1 MAGTVFIFGLGY
13 VGRPLGHLLASR
25 GWQIRGTTRT
35 PERLATDAAA
45 GWQVYRFA
53 DDVPLTDPE
62 EALDGVDA
70 VLSTITAIGGSDP
83 VLDAHGDVLSG
94 FTGWS
99 GYVSATSVYPDR
111 PDGFCYEDT
120 PTDPATKRGKA
131 RVIAEARW
139 QELLGTELF
148 RAAGIYGPGRSPF
161 DSLRDGTARII
172 EHRGQLFNRIH
183 VDDICRIIIAA
194 MNRPRRG
201 RIVNLADE
209 KPAAQGDVVRHAADW
224 AGRNLGPVDFI
235 CCIYAT
241 AVFVDGEVLKRGFH
255 EMRAAG
261 TDYAV
266 SVTPYAAPIE
276 RALRVTPK
284 GRLAAVNLEAMA
296 KRSQDI
302 EETYHDA
309 AQFYW
314 GSPQA
319 FAATQ
324 AERIARAVPVI
335 LPRYRVQDIDTEDD
349 WMRAELMYRALFEV

>member
-13 VGRPLGHLLASR
+13 VGRPLGQLLASR

-35 PERLATDAAA
+35 PERLAADAAA

-201 RIVNLADE
+201 RIVNLVDE
-209 KPAAQGDVVRHAADW
+209 KPAAQGDVVRHAA
-224 AGRNLGPVDFI
+224 GLLGVSPPEPQSLEEADLSAMARSFYVSRRRVGSKVI
-235 CCIYAT
+235 GPELGVRLLYP
-241 AVFVDGEVLKRGFH
+241 
-255 EMRAAG
+255 
-261 TDYAV
+261 DYE
-266 SVTPYAAPIE
+266 S
-276 RALRVTPK
+276 
-284 GRLAAVNLEAMA
+284 GLAAILEA
-296 KRSQDI
+296 
-302 EETYHDA
+302 ETA
-309 AQFYW
+309 
-314 GSPQA
+314 G
-319 FAATQ
+319 
-324 AERIARAVPVI
+324 
-335 LPRYRVQDIDTEDD
+335 
-349 WMRAELMYRALFEV
+349 

>member
-1 MAGTVFIFGLGY
+1 MAGTIFIFGLGY

-25 GWQIRGTTRT
+25 GWHIRGTTRT
-35 PERLATDAAA
+35 PERLAAEVDA

-62 EALDGVDA
+62 EALHGVDA

-111 PDGFCYEDT
+111 PEGFCYEDT
-120 PTDPATKRGKA
+120 PTDPATKRGRA

-209 KPAAQGDVVRHAADW
+209 KPAAQGDVVRHAA
-224 AGRNLGPVDFI
+224 GLLGVAPPEPQSLDEADLSAMARSFYVSRRRVGSKVI
-235 CCIYAT
+235 GPELGVRLLYP
-241 AVFVDGEVLKRGFH
+241 
-255 EMRAAG
+255 
-261 TDYAV
+261 DYE
-266 SVTPYAAPIE
+266 S
-276 RALRVTPK
+276 
-284 GRLAAVNLEAMA
+284 GLAAILEA
-296 KRSQDI
+296 
-302 EETYHDA
+302 ETA
-309 AQFYW
+309 
-314 GSPQA
+314 G
-319 FAATQ
+319 
-324 AERIARAVPVI
+324 
-335 LPRYRVQDIDTEDD
+335 
-349 WMRAELMYRALFEV
+349 

>member
-35 PERLATDAAA
+35 PERLAADAAA

-111 PDGFCYEDT
+111 PEGFCYEDT
-120 PTDPATKRGKA
+120 PTDPATKRGRA

-209 KPAAQGDVVRHAADW
+209 KPAAQGDVVRHAA
-224 AGRNLGPVDFI
+224 GLLGVSPPEPQSLEEADLSAMARSFYVSRRRVGSKVI
-235 CCIYAT
+235 GPELGVRLLYP
-241 AVFVDGEVLKRGFH
+241 
-255 EMRAAG
+255 
-261 TDYAV
+261 DYE
-266 SVTPYAAPIE
+266 S
-276 RALRVTPK
+276 
-284 GRLAAVNLEAMA
+284 GLAAILEA
-296 KRSQDI
+296 
-302 EETYHDA
+302 ETA
-309 AQFYW
+309 
-314 GSPQA
+314 G
-319 FAATQ
+319 
-324 AERIARAVPVI
+324 
-335 LPRYRVQDIDTEDD
+335 
-349 WMRAELMYRALFEV
+349 

>member
-35 PERLATDAAA
+35 PERLAADAAA

-131 RVIAEARW
+131 RVIAEVRW

-209 KPAAQGDVVRHAADW
+209 KPAAQGDVVRHAA
-224 AGRNLGPVDFI
+224 GLLGVSPPEPQSLEEADLSAMARSFYVSRRRVGSKVI
-235 CCIYAT
+235 GPELGVRLLYP
-241 AVFVDGEVLKRGFH
+241 
-255 EMRAAG
+255 
-261 TDYAV
+261 DYE
-266 SVTPYAAPIE
+266 S
-276 RALRVTPK
+276 
-284 GRLAAVNLEAMA
+284 GLAAILEA
-296 KRSQDI
+296 
-302 EETYHDA
+302 ETA
-309 AQFYW
+309 
-314 GSPQA
+314 G
-319 FAATQ
+319 
-324 AERIARAVPVI
+324 
-335 LPRYRVQDIDTEDD
+335 
-349 WMRAELMYRALFEV
+349 

>member
-35 PERLATDAAA
+35 PERLAADAAA

-209 KPAAQGDVVRHAADW
+209 KPAAQGDVVRHAA
-224 AGRNLGPVDFI
+224 GLLGVNPPEPQSLEEADLSAMARSFYVSRRRVGSKVI
-235 CCIYAT
+235 GPELGVRLLYP
-241 AVFVDGEVLKRGFH
+241 
-255 EMRAAG
+255 
-261 TDYAV
+261 DYE
-266 SVTPYAAPIE
+266 S
-276 RALRVTPK
+276 
-284 GRLAAVNLEAMA
+284 GLAAILEA
-296 KRSQDI
+296 
-302 EETYHDA
+302 ETA
-309 AQFYW
+309 
-314 GSPQA
+314 G
-319 FAATQ
+319 
-324 AERIARAVPVI
+324 
-335 LPRYRVQDIDTEDD
+335 
-349 WMRAELMYRALFEV
+349 

>member
-35 PERLATDAAA
+35 PERLAADAAT

-111 PDGFCYEDT
+111 PEGFCYEDT
-120 PTDPATKRGKA
+120 PTDPATKRGRA

-194 MNRPRRG
+194 MKRPRRG

-209 KPAAQGDVVRHAADW
+209 KPAAQGDVVRHAA
-224 AGRNLGPVDFI
+224 GLLGVSPPEPQSLEEADLSAMARSFYVSRRRVGSKVI
-235 CCIYAT
+235 GPELGVRLLYP
-241 AVFVDGEVLKRGFH
+241 
-255 EMRAAG
+255 
-261 TDYAV
+261 DYE
-266 SVTPYAAPIE
+266 S
-276 RALRVTPK
+276 
-284 GRLAAVNLEAMA
+284 GLAAILEA
-296 KRSQDI
+296 
-302 EETYHDA
+302 ETA
-309 AQFYW
+309 
-314 GSPQA
+314 G
-319 FAATQ
+319 
-324 AERIARAVPVI
+324 
-335 LPRYRVQDIDTEDD
+335 
-349 WMRAELMYRALFEV
+349 